1 MSPYRH
7 ILTVSAP
14 QTFLW
19 TLIGFILTVFGTFVQ
34 AYTTNFPWLWVER
47 GVDVQPLGIAWQV
60 GAVLLAGCLGGRTAG
75 LLSQLAYVSLGLAL
89 VPIFGQGGGWGYWQE
104 PSFGYI
110 LGFVPGAWV
119 CGWLALRSR
128 PAKLESLAASAAAG
142 LLAIH
147 GVGLTYLLMYSLL
160 GTRLGLESIAF
171 EPAAAAYSVAPIPA
185 QAVALCGAATI
196 AFGLRRLLFY

>member
-1 MSPYRH
+1 MS
-7 ILTVSAP
+7 VP

-34 AYTTNFPWLWVER
+34 AYVTNFPWFWVDG
-47 GVDVQPLGIAWQV
+47 GVSVRPLGIAWQV
-60 GAVLLAGCLGGRTAG
+60 GAVLLAGCLGGKTAG

-89 VPIFGQGGGWGYWQE
+89 VPIFGQGGGWGYWQQ

-128 PAKLESLAASAAAG
+128 PAKLEYLAASAAAG
-142 LLAIH
+142 LLVIH
-147 GVGLTYLLMYSLL
+147 GVGLAYLLGYSLF
-160 GTRLGLESIAF
+160 GNRLGLDPIAF
-171 EPAAAAYSVAPIPA
+171 EPAAAAYSVEPIPA
-185 QAVALCGAATI
+185 QAVAICAAAAI